1 MPRVKKN
8 AVTHTA
14 ADDLLDNVMSGEEK
28 FLALLTD
35 NRDKALAWALMAGGI
50 AVLVAGAFLLCRR
63 GEAKASDLLAQAL
76 DNYHAKVGEADPADP
91 GAPHFPTDEARLAAA
106 MASADTLLADHPA
119 SAAARQ
125 ARLLK
130 MGMLAESGKTK
141 DAYEIAAGLSASGDP
156 ELAALGLAGQADLAK
171 ALALKT
177 TRREGDKDVEV
188 SVEQVALER
197 AVELRSPFFPAASAR
212 LRLADIKLAAGKTE
226 EARALLKAAQDD
238 RDGGEA
244 ARKAGEKLRGLPPAP
259 APAPAKA

>member
-28 FLALLTD
+28 ILSLLTD

-50 AVLVAGAFLLCRR
+50 AVLAAGAFLFCRR
-63 GEAKASDLLAQAL
+63 GEGKASDLLATAL
-76 DNYHAKVGEADPADP
+76 DNYHAKVGDADPADP
-91 GAPHFPTDEARLAAA
+91 GATRFPTDDARLAAA
-106 MASADTLLADHPA
+106 MASTDRLLKDYPG

-141 DAYEIAAGLSASGDP
+141 DAYEIAAGLGASGDS
-156 ELAALGLAGQADLAK
+156 ETAALGLAGQADLAR
-171 ALALKT
+171 ALELKI
-177 TRREGDKDVEV
+177 TRREGDRDVEV
-188 SVEQVALER
+188 PVEQVALER

-212 LRLADIKLAAGKTE
+212 LRLAEMKLAAGKTE

-238 RDGGEA
+238 RDGGDD
-244 ARKAGEKLRGLPPAP
+244 ARKAGEKLRELPA
-259 APAPAKA
+259 APAKA